1 MSIRDVL
8 PLVSKPARYLGTELN
23 SIHKDLKEV
32 HLKFALAFPD
42 VYEIGMSHLGLQILY
57 HILNSR
63 EDIAA
68 ERVFA
73 PWVDLEHEMKVN
85 KIPLTSLES
94 ATPLNQFDII
104 GFSLQSELSYTNVL
118 NMLHLAG
125 IPLLSGK
132 RGEDYPLI
140 IAGGPCAF
148 NPEPVADFFDAI
160 VIGEGEE
167 AILEISDVYMD
178 WKKSGGSKKDLLLQV
193 SRIEGLYIPSFFRVV
208 YETDGKTKEILPL
221 VEGYHRVKRGIIND
235 INDVSF
241 PTKPI
246 VPFIRIVHDRLNIE
260 ICRGCTRGCRF
271 CQAGIIYR
279 PVRERTQGEILKI
292 ADESLGN
299 SGYEDISLLSL
310 SAGDY
315 SCINELVKSLMGIYA
330 STNLAISLPSLRIG
344 TITPTLIREIC
355 RVRKTG
361 FTIAPEAGTQRLRDV
376 INKDISEDEIIE
388 TAKNMYDTGWNLIKL
403 YFMIGLPT
411 ETLEDVQAIGGLSE
425 KVLMSSG
432 RPRNVNVSVST
443 FVPKAHTPFQWE
455 TQITFEESRK
465 RIALIRQALQALRRR
480 GLHTKWNSPKMS
492 WLEGIFARG
501 DRRLG
506 AVLLIAHTL
515 GCRFDGW
522 SDQIRHDRWKEAFFQ
537 AKVDPG
543 FYVTRKRDFGEV
555 LPWDHIHTGINKDFL
570 IMEYG
575 KSLEARTTLDC
586 RFFECNQCGVC
597 EPPIIQPILSKEKEH
612 AQVWGKAASPKP
624 QVKPR
629 RYRLFFLKKGEA
641 RYFGHLDM
649 VNIFIRALRR
659 AGIPINYSQGF
670 HPLPKI
676 SFGTALPLG
685 MESLEEHLDIEI
697 LKFFLPSIL
706 LEEINQ
712 HLPEGLKILRAHQ
725 IPLASSFPKS
735 DATEYL
741 VILDTGLMKPGRLAE
756 FKKCHEFL
764 IDIKK
769 KKVSRRID
777 LKPVISDIELKNAHK
792 LKLTINGHIPPK
804 DIIRGI
810 FGLTERNVA
819 FARIVKGKQ

>member
-1 MSIRDVL
+1 MTIRDIL

-32 HLKFALAFPD
+32 QLKFALAFPD

-94 ATPLNQFDII
+94 ATPLSQFDII

-118 NMLHLAG
+118 NMLHLADVP
-125 IPLLSGK
+125 ILSRE

-140 IAGGPCAF
+140 IAGGPCTF
-148 NPEPVADFFDAI
+148 NPEPVADFFDAM

-167 AILEISDVYMD
+167 VILEISDVYMD
-178 WKKSGGSKKDLLLQV
+178 WKKSGGSKKDLLLQL
-193 SRIEGLYIPSFFRVV
+193 SRIEGVYIPSFFKVV
-208 YETDGKTKEILPL
+208 YEPDGKIKEILPL
-221 VEGYHRVKRGIIND
+221 VEDYHRVKRRIIKD
-235 INDVSF
+235 INNVSF

-246 VPFIRIVHDRLNIE
+246 VPFIRIVHDRLNVE

-279 PVRERTQGEILKI
+279 PVRERTQREILKI
-292 ADESLGN
+292 ADKSLGN

-310 SAGDY
+310 STGDY
-315 SCINELVKSLMGIYA
+315 SCINELVKSLMNIYS

-344 TITPTLIREIC
+344 TITPTLIREIH

-388 TAKNMYDTGWNLIKL
+388 TVKNMYDAGWNLIKL

-411 ETLEDVQAIGGLSE
+411 ETLEDVQAIGSLS
-425 KVLMSSG
+425 KRVLMSSG
-432 RPRNVNVSVST
+432 RPRNVNVSIST

-455 TQITFEESRK
+455 AQITFEESRK
-465 RIALIRQALQALRRR
+465 RITLIRHALRRR
-480 GLHTKWNSPKMS
+480 GLHIKWNSPKLS

-506 AVLLIAHTL
+506 PVLLMAHTL

-522 SDQIRHDRWKEAFFQ
+522 SDQTRHDRWREAFSQ
-537 AKVDPG
+537 AKIDPE
-543 FYVTRKRDFGEV
+543 FYLTRKRDFGEV
-555 LPWDHIHTGINKDFL
+555 LPWDHIHTGVNKDFF
-570 IMEYG
+570 IGEYG
-575 KSLEARTTLDC
+575 KSLEGKTTLDC
-586 RFFECNQCGVC
+586 RFHECNQCGVC
-597 EPPIIQPILSKEKEH
+597 KPPIIQPILSKEKEY
-612 AQVWGKAASPKP
+612 AEVWRKAASPKP
-624 QVKPR
+624 QGKPR
-629 RYRLFFLKKGEA
+629 RYRLVFSKKGEA

-659 AGIPINYSQGF
+659 AGIPIKYSQGF

-685 MESLEEHLDIEI
+685 MESLEEYLDIEI
-697 LKFFLPSIL
+697 LEFFLPSML
-706 LEEINQ
+706 LEQINQ
-712 HLPEGLKILRAHQ
+712 HLPEGLKILRTHQ
-725 IPLASSFPKS
+725 IPLASSFPRS
-735 DATEYL
+735 DETDYL
-741 VILDTGLMKPGRLAE
+741 IILDSGLIKPGKLAE

-764 IDIKK
+764 IDFKK
-769 KKVSRRID
+769 KKVTRRID
-777 LKPVISDIELKNAHK
+777 LKPVISDIELKNTHT
-792 LKLTINGHIPPK
+792 LKLTIKGPIPPR

-810 FGLTERNVA
+810 FDLTERDVA

>member
-1 MSIRDVL
+1 LPRMTIRDIL

-23 SIHKDLKEV
+23 SIHKDLKGV
-32 HLKFALAFPD
+32 KLKFALAFPD

-73 PWVDLEHEMKVN
+73 PWVDLEHQMRVN

-94 ATPLNQFDII
+94 ATPLSQFDIV
-104 GFSLQSELSYTNVL
+104 GFSLQSELTYTNVL

-125 IPLLSGK
+125 IPLLSRE
-132 RGEDYPLI
+132 RGEEHPLI
-140 IAGGPCAF
+140 IAGGPCTF
-148 NPEPVADFFDAI
+148 NPEPVADFLDAI

-167 AILEISDVYMD
+167 VILEISDVYID
-178 WKKSGGSKKDLLLQV
+178 WKMSGGSKKDLLLQL
-193 SRIEGLYIPSFFRVV
+193 SRLEGLYIPSFFKVA
-208 YETDGKTKEILPL
+208 YEPDGKIKEILPL
-221 VEGYHRVKRGIIND
+221 VEGYYWVKRRIIKD
-235 INDVSF
+235 INNVSF

-246 VPFIRIVHDRLNIE
+246 VPFVRIVHDRLNVE

-279 PVRERTQGEILKI
+279 PVRERTQREILRIVDK
-292 ADESLGN
+292 SLGN

-310 SAGDY
+310 STGDY
-315 SCINELVKSLMGIYA
+315 SCINELVKSLMSIYA

-376 INKDISEDEIIE
+376 INKDISEDEMIE
-388 TAKNMYDTGWNLIKL
+388 TAKNMYDAGWNLIKL

-411 ETLEDVQAIGGLSE
+411 ETLEDVQAIGSLSE
-425 KVLMSSG
+425 RILMSSG
-432 RPRNVNVSVST
+432 RPRNVNISIST

-455 TQITFEESRK
+455 AQITLQESRK
-465 RIALIRQALQALRRR
+465 RMALIKRALKKRR
-480 GLHTKWNSPKMS
+480 LHIKWNSPHLS
-492 WLEGIFARG
+492 WLEGVFARG

-506 AVLLIAHTL
+506 SVLLMAHTL
-515 GCRFDGW
+515 GCHFDGW
-522 SDQIRHDRWKEAFFQ
+522 SDQMRSDRWREAFSQ
-537 AKVDPG
+537 AKIDPE
-543 FYVTRKRDFGEV
+543 FFLTRKRDFSEV
-555 LPWDHIHTGINKDFL
+555 LPWDHIHTGVDKDFF
-570 IMEYG
+570 IREYE
-575 KSLEARTTLDC
+575 KSLEGKTTLDC
-586 RFFECNQCGVC
+586 RFYECHQCGVC
-597 EPPIIQPILSKEKEH
+597 EPPIMEPILSKEKEH
-612 AQVWGKAASPKP
+612 AQVWEKAASPKP
-624 QVKPR
+624 QGMPR
-629 RYRLFFLKKGEA
+629 RYRLVFSKRGEA
-641 RYFGHLDM
+641 RYFSHLDM

-659 AGIPINYSQGF
+659 ADIPINYSQGF

-685 MESLEEHLDIEI
+685 MESLEEYLDIEI
-697 LKFFLPSIL
+697 LKPFLPSIL
-706 LEEINQ
+706 VKEINQ
-712 HLPEGLKILRAHQ
+712 HLPEGLEILRTYQ

-735 DATEYL
+735 DETDYL
-741 VILDTGLMKPGRLAE
+741 IILDTGLMKPERLVE

-764 IDIKK
+764 IDLKK
-769 KKVSRRID
+769 NKVTRRID
-777 LKPVISDIELKNAHK
+777 LKPVISDIQLKNTHT
-792 LKLTINGHIPPK
+792 LKLTIRGYIPPK
-804 DIIRGI
+804 DIIKGI
-810 FGLTERNVA
+810 FGLTDRDIA

>member
-1 MSIRDVL
+1 MTIRDIL

-94 ATPLNQFDII
+94 ATPLSQFDII

-125 IPLLSGK
+125 IPILSGE

-140 IAGGPCAF
+140 IAGGPCTF

-160 VIGEGEE
+160 VIGDGEE
-167 AILEISDVYMD
+167 VILEISDVYMD
-178 WKKSGGSKKDLLLQV
+178 WKKGGGSKKELLLQL
-193 SRIEGLYIPSFFRVV
+193 SRIEGLYIPSFFKVA
-208 YETDGKTKEILPL
+208 YEPDGKIKEILPL
-221 VEGYHRVKRGIIND
+221 VEDYHRVKRRIIKD
-235 INDVSF
+235 INNVSF

-246 VPFIRIVHDRLNIE
+246 VPFVRIVHDRLNME

-279 PVRERTQGEILKI
+279 PVRERTQREILKI
-292 ADESLGN
+292 VDKSLGN

-315 SCINELVKSLMGIYA
+315 SCINELVKSLMSIYA
-330 STNLAISLPSLRIG
+330 STNLVISLPSLRIG
-344 TITPTLIREIC
+344 TITPTLMREIC
-355 RVRKTG
+355 GVRKTG
-361 FTIAPEAGTQRLRDV
+361 FTIAPETGTQRLRDV
-376 INKDISEDEIIE
+376 INKDISEDEIIK
-388 TAKNMYDTGWNLIKL
+388 TAKNMYDAGWNLIKL

-411 ETLEDVQAIGGLSE
+411 ETLGDVQAIGSLSE
-425 KVLMSSG
+425 RVLMSSG

-455 TQITFEESRK
+455 TQITLEESRR
-465 RIALIRQALQALRRR
+465 RIALVRQALRRR
-480 GLHTKWNSPKMS
+480 GLHIKWNSPKLS

-506 AVLLIAHTL
+506 PVLLMAHTL

-522 SDQIRHDRWKEAFFQ
+522 SDQMRHDRWKEAFSQ
-537 AKVDPG
+537 AKIDPE
-543 FYVTRKRDFGEV
+543 FFLTRKRDFGEV
-555 LPWDHIHTGINKDFL
+555 LPWDRIHTGVNKDFF
-570 IMEYG
+570 IGEYG
-575 KSLEARTTLDC
+575 KSLEGKPTLDC
-586 RFFECNQCGVC
+586 RFNECNQCGVC

-612 AQVWGKAASPKP
+612 AGVWRKATSPKP
-624 QVKPR
+624 QGKPR
-629 RYRLFFLKKGEA
+629 RYRLVFSKKGEA

-659 AGIPINYSQGF
+659 ADIPINYSQGF

-685 MESLEEHLDIEI
+685 MESLEEYLDIEI
-697 LKFFLPSIL
+697 LSFFLSSIL

-712 HLPEGLKILRAHQ
+712 HLPEGLKILRVHQ
-725 IPLASSFPKS
+725 IPLASSFPRS
-735 DATEYL
+735 DETDYL
-741 VILDTGLMKPGRLAE
+741 IILDTGLMKPGRLAE

-764 IDIKK
+764 IDLKK
-769 KKVSRRID
+769 KKVTRRVD
-777 LKPVISDIELKNAHK
+777 LKPVISDIELKNAHT
-792 LKLTINGHIPPK
+792 LKLTIKGYIPPK
-804 DIIRGI
+804 DIIKGI
-810 FGLTERNVA
+810 FGLTERDIA